1 MDPHLIEEFYEA
13 LERVSG
19 FIYPNEVELQWSV
32 LIVLYPYITGLVA
45 GAFILASLVRVF
57 NVRAMA
63 PAYRL
68 SLLTSLAFLL
78 VAPMPLNAHL
88 GRPERAYEILV
99 TPNPT
104 SAMAMFGFVY
114 LWYLTIVLLLELWFD
129 YRKDIVTLSKTKP
142 APLRWF
148 YKILTLG
155 ADNLSPESLK
165 LDDKIG
171 RAITVVGIPSAV
183 LLHGY
188 VGFIFGSIKAI
199 PWWSTALMPIIF
211 LFSAMVS
218 GIAAVMVIYMFSC
231 WLRGEQVVGERMDC
245 VDTIARYLLVA
256 LIVSFSLEA
265 LEMIQKSYE
274 AEEHYDITVVML
286 EGMLYLSMLVV
297 QVFLGSIVPMLLLGF
312 ARVAHV
318 HERVRKAVYTISS
331 LLILLGVLAMRW
343 NVVIGGQFV
352 SKSFRGL
359 TTYKLGIAGREG
371 LFSAAVIMVLP
382 FVILAVL
389 VKLFPP
395 WQKEGEGRGE
405 AGA

>member
-1 MDPHLIEEFYEA
+1 MIDPHLINELYEA
-13 LERVSG
+13 LDRVSG
-19 FIYPNEVELQWSV
+19 YIYPNEVELQWSV

-57 NVRAMA
+57 KVDEMA

-68 SLLTSLAFLL
+68 ALLTALAFLL

-88 GRPERAYEILV
+88 GHPERAYEILV
-99 TPNPT
+99 TPNSN

-114 LWYLTIVLLLELWFD
+114 LWYLTIVLLLEVWFD
-129 YRKDIVTLSKTKP
+129 YRKDIVVMSKTKP
-142 APLRWF
+142 APLKWF

-155 ADNLSPESLK
+155 VDNISPGSLE

-171 RAITVVGIPSAV
+171 RAITVIGIPSAV

-218 GIAAVMVIYMFSC
+218 GIAMVMVLYMFSC
-231 WLRGEQVVGERMDC
+231 WLRGEQIVGGRMKC
-245 VDTIARYLLVA
+245 VDTIAKYLLVA

-265 LEMIQKSYE
+265 LEMIQKAYE

-297 QVFLGSIVPMLLLGF
+297 QVFLGSIVPLLFLGF
-312 ARVAHV
+312 VRIANV
-318 HERVRKAVYTISS
+318 HERIRKAVYAISS

-352 SKSFRGL
+352 SKSFRGI
-359 TTYKLGIAGREG
+359 TTYKLGLAGREG
-371 LFSAAVIMVLP
+371 LLSAAIILIMP
-382 FVILAVL
+382 FLILAVL

-395 WQKEGEGRGE
+395 WDHDAKPG
-405 AGA
+405 